1 MTTDLQTTTT
11 WCHAW
16 SITRSDGQQMGFTDH
31 DQPLRFAGL
40 TFEPDTG
47 FSGVAVYQELG
58 MSVDNSEALGA
69 FRDDRI
75 SQTDLQLGR
84 FDGAQVVAYRVDW
97 RNPET
102 HVIEFRGTIGQ
113 VITKGGRFQAEL
125 RGLSQGLNRSIG
137 QSYQSPCS
145 AVLGDARCGFDT
157 TRAGYDH
164 TGPLDAVIGNRTLVL
179 SGLPP
184 FDPDWFV
191 RGWATALTGRA
202 KGAKWAIKSDQRD
215 GDQRILTLWDM
226 MDVPPEAGDEIRIV
240 TGCDKQ
246 FNTCRYKFD
255 NAVNFRGF
263 PDIPSSDWVMVHP
276 NQSNDKN
283 GGSRR

>member
-1 MTTDLQTTTT
+1 MTRDTDQPTT

-16 SITRSDGQQMGFTDH
+16 SITRRDGVCLGFTDH
-31 DQPLRFAGL
+31 DQPLTFAGL
-40 TFEPDTG
+40 TFDPDTG
-47 FSGVAVYQELG
+47 FSGVALFQELG

-75 SQTDLQLGR
+75 SQTDLLAGR
-84 FDGAQVVAYRVDW
+84 YDGAQVVAYRVNW
-97 RNPET
+97 RNPSD
-102 HVIEFRGTIGQ
+102 HRIEFRGTIGQ
-113 VITKGGRFQAEL
+113 VTTKGGQFQAEL
-125 RGLSQGLNRSIG
+125 RGLSQGLNRPIG

-157 TRAGYDH
+157 TRAGYDY
-164 TGPLDAVIGNRTLVL
+164 TGPLDAAIGNRTLVL
-179 SGLPP
+179 SGLPN
-184 FDPDWFV
+184 FDADWFV
-191 RGWATALTGRA
+191 RGWAMALSGRA
-202 KGAKWAIKSDQRD
+202 KGLQWAIKSDQRD

-226 MDVPPEAGDEIRIV
+226 MDITPEAGDNIRLV

-246 FNTCRYKFD
+246 FTTCRYKFD

-263 PDIPSSDWVMVHP
+263 PDIPSHDWVMVHP